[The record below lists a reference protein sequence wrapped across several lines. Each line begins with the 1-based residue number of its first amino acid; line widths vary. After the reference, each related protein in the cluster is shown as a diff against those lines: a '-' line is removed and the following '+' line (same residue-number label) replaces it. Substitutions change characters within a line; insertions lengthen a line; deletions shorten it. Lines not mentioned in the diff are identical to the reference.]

1 MNIWSEIGEIKPTQV
16 KAIKSFSINY
26 AKNSY
31 RGVLEYGFS
40 QYDSQTDE
48 HKFANETY
56 RKVFRNVK
64 DTIEYQ
70 LPRIISLFESL
81 IIRAFEIK
89 KLQLSKPIDLS
100 NIIRF
105 FEIGATSPLGVD
117 MVEKAIP
124 IVTVKKIDRI
134 RFNTAELEGQR
145 KEFEKLFMQI
155 ANQFDQYEKYYLI
168 DYIKKNREMVLLPGP
183 ESIPKQ
189 LTNLMEGLYPIK
201 RFLKEYCTRESK
213 KMQEEKTQK
222 LEQAMKVCK
231 AEDKPVES
239 AKPKTREERV
249 RDIEVAFTLCD
260 QFLNDC
266 LLAQEKGADFNSSKK
281 TLERVVDRL
290 FNDKKF
296 NPFDHFE
303 KNKSICVKTEE
314 GFYKLKPNTPEKVLK
329 TFEDKF
335 KDARHEL
342 DIVTEKFYELNV
354 PKILAERE

>member
-1 MNIWSEIGEIKPTQV
+1 MKFKNNTGLPAEIFDKLTDEDFNRIVDLIYEGED
-16 KAIKSFSINY
+16 SFKKILATFESFESVLGSIGKY
-26 AKNSY
+26 I
-31 RGVLEYGFS
+31 EMFS
-40 QYDSQTDE
+40 QDDRYSSPIIFLDL
-48 HKFANETY
+48 
-56 RKVFRNVK
+56 KVKIV
-64 DTIEYQ
+64 EYVSRQ
-70 LPRIISLFESL
+70 DRFSDFKIISNNRQML
-81 IIRAFEIK
+81 IENLKINNFRGLIPDEG
-89 KLQLSKPIDLS
+89 LEDLAKQM
-100 NIIRF
+100 NLVNYF
-105 FEIGATSPLGVD
+105 
-117 MVEKAIP
+117 
-124 IVTVKKIDRI
+124 
-134 RFNTAELEGQR
+134 
-145 KEFEKLFMQI
+145 
-155 ANQFDQYEKYYLI
+155 I
-168 DYIKKNREMVLLPGP
+168 DYIKKNREMVLLPGA

-189 LTNLMEGLYPIK
+189 LTNLMGGLYPIK
-201 RFLKEYCTRESK
+201 RFVKEYCTRESK

-231 AEDKPVES
+231 AEVKPVES

-249 RDIEVAFTLCD
+249 RDIEVTFTLCD

-266 LLAQEKGADFNSSKK
+266 LLAQEKGADFNSSTK

-303 KNKSICVKTEE
+303 KNKNICVKTEE